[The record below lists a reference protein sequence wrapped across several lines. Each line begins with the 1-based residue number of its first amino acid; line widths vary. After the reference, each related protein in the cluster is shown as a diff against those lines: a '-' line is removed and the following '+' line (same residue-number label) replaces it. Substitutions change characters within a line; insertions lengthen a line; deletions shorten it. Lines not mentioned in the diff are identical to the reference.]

1 MFSNIECM
9 PEQEPPKPDLPD
21 FESIIKPP
29 EYEVNCRNFVAE
41 VTGTIAPKFEE
52 DLDFYVLNYTEDRLR
67 RQTAT
72 EDALGEVSDFLEEE
86 LKAMFRRS
94 AKRVSEKADKQS
106 AFFYEAVVDIC
117 AKRDGLEEQ
126 VKAAV
131 VEVRAAADKH
141 HADEV
146 HERSLAPLDT
156 HLQIIFG
163 NR

>member
-1 MFSNIECM
+1 M
-9 PEQEPPKPDLPD
+9 PEQEPPKSDLPD

-29 EYEVNCRNFVAE
+29 EYEVNCRNFVEE
-41 VTGTIAPKFEE
+41 VAGAITPKFER
-52 DLDFYVLNYTEDRLR
+52 DLDFYVLNYTEDQLN

-72 EDALGEVSDFLEEE
+72 EEVLSEVSDFLDEE

-94 AKRVSEKADKQS
+94 AKRVSERADKQS

-117 AKRDGLEEQ
+117 AKRAGLEEQ

-131 VEVRAAADKH
+131 VEVREAANRH
-141 HADEV
+141 HANEV
-146 HERSLAPLDT
+146 YENSSVPLNT
-156 HLQIIFG
+156 HLQILFG